1 MIEVG
6 PKRQALHHGTVE
18 VLDEVRDCINLS
30 VSIVG
35 TVPLQLTG
43 DPGNACL
50 MSRLLN
56 IMFIL
61 HAMQTFTSNSE
72 Y

>member
-1 MIEVG
+1 MLNSKGVFN
-6 PKRQALHHGTVE
+6 VMY
-18 VLDEVRDCINLS
+18 V
-30 VSIVG
+30 
-35 TVPLQLTG
+35 
-43 DPGNACL
+43 NACL

-72 Y
+72 YLMSTHVTVCLTNFASNFLNATLG